1 MKMTLLT
8 DRRGAQLVGFAL
20 VFPFLLA
27 ILLVIWDLARLVSAR
42 SALQVGL
49 ESAVLQ
55 VRYHDQARNDGIETP
70 ELITYTYQIINEHLM
85 NNLWTQ
91 EALSPGPDGSPP
103 ATTFATGDVTLTHLG
118 GPANCAEFPGRNR
131 RLPLFQ
137 IEARLRWP
145 LLPWRAWPGQADH
158 GETMITVRRTSTV
171 ECLPDAWNLPEVTE
185 DRFPY

>member
-1 MKMTLLT
+1 MTLLT
-8 DRRGAQLVGFAL
+8 DRRGVQLVSFAL

-27 ILLVIWDLARLVSAR
+27 ILLAIWDLARLVSAR

-55 VRYHDQARNDGIETP
+55 VRYHDQARNGGIETP
-70 ELITYTYQIINEHLM
+70 ELITYTHQIIYEHLM
-85 NNLWTQ
+85 NNLWTR
-91 EALSPGPDGSPP
+91 EALSPGPGGNPP
-103 ATTFATGDVTLTHLG
+103 AITFTRGDVTLIHLG

-137 IEARLRWP
+137 VEARLRWP
-145 LLPWRAWPGQADH
+145 LLPWRVWPGQAGR
-158 GETMITVRRTSTV
+158 GETVITVRRTSTV
-171 ECLPDAWNLPEVTE
+171 ECLPGNWDFPKTTE